1 MAEDLAK
8 AIVAASEKMRKE
20 ENIYE
25 GISLLAKALEA
36 NRDHRVSEIVPL
48 YEHVEK
54 VECRDNESEPFEI
67 CSLKTW
73 YTFGS
78 EVDQKYSSVFVALS
92 SILSEIHISNC
103 YHNYF
108 HCQDEELEKVFIG
121 RLVQLDVEKESKNFK
136 RHREKRIALLFRRK

>member
-78 EVDQKYSSVFVALS
+78 EVDQKYS
-92 SILSEIHISNC
+92 
-103 YHNYF
+103 
-108 HCQDEELEKVFIG
+108 
-121 RLVQLDVEKESKNFK
+121 R
-136 RHREKRIALLFRRK
+136 